1 LTCAWTPSRANTS
14 SPALAGEQLY
24 DGPRATSA
32 EDVCAYGY
40 DRLNG
45 RVAGE
50 MVEQVHVTNA
60 GGFSQSREAAAYGCY
75 LEVERDNAVGRP
87 VFYKLYYAV
96 VWHPVRHT
104 PRASTGE
111 VSVDRVEVSDPVA
124 FLNLTIRKTRTA
136 GGSPLVFVSFLR
148 DHAVTR
154 TYRAAPPSPTSTN
167 GAQKAGCAS

>member
-1 LTCAWTPSRANTS
+1 MKRLVLILTLLS

-45 RVAGE
+45 RIAGE

-75 LEVERDNAVGRP
+75 LEVERDNTVGRP
-87 VFYKLYYAV
+87 VFYKLYYTV

-111 VSVDRVEVSDPVA
+111 VIVDRVEVSDPVA
-124 FLNLTIRKTRTA
+124 FLNLT
-136 GGSPLVFVSFLR
+136 
-148 DHAVTR
+148 
-154 TYRAAPPSPTSTN
+154 N
-167 GAQKAGCAS
+167 

>member
-1 LTCAWTPSRANTS
+1 MKRLVLILTLLS

-50 MVEQVHVTNA
+50 MVDQVHVTNA
-60 GGFSQSREAAAYGCY
+60 GGFTQSREAAAYGCY

-87 VFYKLYYAV
+87 VFYKLYYTV

-124 FLNLTIRKTRTA
+124 FLNLI
-136 GGSPLVFVSFLR
+136 
-148 DHAVTR
+148 
-154 TYRAAPPSPTSTN
+154 N
-167 GAQKAGCAS
+167 